1 MSQKMKPKFIDEVK
15 IEVRWGKG
23 GDGIV
28 AWRREK
34 YIPYG
39 GPAWG
44 DGGDGWNVIL
54 QASKDENTLLP
65 FHYKKIFKA
74 SWGEMGKWDNQSG
87 KKWEDLVLKVPIGTV
102 VKDAWS
108 WEIIW
113 TLIEDWQRL
122 LVAKGGRW
130 WWGNARFK
138 SSTRQF
144 PSFAIKGEMGDHRT
158 IKLELQLFGDVA
170 LIGLPSVGKS
180 SLINFVAWTKVK
192 VAEYPFTTLTPH
204 LWIVKHKG
212 KDFIMVDIPWLIQ
225 WASEG
230 KGLGLF
236 FLRHILKSRIW
247 AFVIDASGG
256 EESITAWVKILDE
269 IKAFV
274 EWYLG
279 EILSWEKIKH
289 IDWRIVPYAKKNIL
303 ILKLIVKVSG
313 EQDQIK
319 EIEVFN
325 KGLIFLLN
333 KSDMVP
339 VSQRDSLKNKAIQFV
354 KDYFKSSFAQSV
366 DNKILNSNV
375 FWVCAACGERIG
387 SFLDKVLEELDALDS
402 QRDFNDFIFEQ
413 ISETH
418 YKKQEYITEIPEE
431 KQVLIEEG
439 YIEQDHGERVWE
451 VYHPYLSWL
460 AFVLPWDN
468 DEAVLR
474 FWEQL
479 RQKWILAWLEKNE
492 VKLWDILKIIPSFRW
507 WEPIYIKYEL

>member
-1 MSQKMKPKFIDEVK
+1 M
-15 IEVRWGKG
+15 
-23 GDGIV
+23 
-28 AWRREK
+28 
-34 YIPYG
+34 
-39 GPAWG
+39 
-44 DGGDGWNVIL
+44 
-54 QASKDENTLLP
+54 
-65 FHYKKIFKA
+65 
-74 SWGEMGKWDNQSG
+74 
-87 KKWEDLVLKVPIGTV
+87 
-102 VKDAWS
+102 
-108 WEIIW
+108 
-113 TLIEDWQRL
+113 
-122 LVAKGGRW
+122 
-130 WWGNARFK
+130 
-138 SSTRQF
+138 
-144 PSFAIKGEMGDHRT
+144 
-158 IKLELQLFGDVA
+158 
-170 LIGLPSVGKS
+170 
-180 SLINFVAWTKVK
+180 
-192 VAEYPFTTLTPH
+192 
-204 LWIVKHKG
+204 
-212 KDFIMVDIPWLIQ
+212 
-225 WASEG
+225 
-230 KGLGLF
+230 
-236 FLRHILKSRIW
+236 
-247 AFVIDASGG
+247 
-256 EESITAWVKILDE
+256 
-269 IKAFV
+269 
-274 EWYLG
+274 
-279 EILSWEKIKH
+279 
-289 IDWRIVPYAKKNIL
+289 
-303 ILKLIVKVSG
+303 KVSG

-479 RQKWILAWLEKNE
+479 RQK
-492 VKLWDILKIIPSFRW
+492 
-507 WEPIYIKYEL
+507 